1 MSSIDQTE
9 ESPRNLMSL
18 REFNKKK
25 HGLQVELLKWQHFVK
40 DTGQK
45 HMIVFEGR
53 DGAGKGG
60 TIKRFM
66 EHMNPKSARVV
77 ALDKPTETERKQWY
91 WQRYIKEL
99 PKSGEITFWDRS
111 WYNRATVE
119 RVMGFASLDEV
130 QTFFIDCPRVE
141 ELWTGGG
148 IHLIKFW
155 LDVSKKE
162 QARRFKER
170 ENNPLKLGKLSPI
183 DRVSQDKWKEYTES
197 EEDVFLCSDNWVR
210 VKSDCKRSA
219 RIASM
224 QYVLLK
230 NDYAGKNLDN
240 IGEINPDILKEQKHG
255 N

>member
-1 MSSIDQTE
+1 
-9 ESPRNLMSL
+9 MSL

-25 HGLQVELLKWQHFVK
+25 HGLQVELLKWQHHAK
-40 DTGQK
+40 DHGEK
-45 HMIVFEGR
+45 HVVVFEGR

-77 ALDKPTETERKQWY
+77 ALDKPTETERLQWY
-91 WQRYIKEL
+91 WQRYIREL

-119 RVMGFASLDEV
+119 RVMGFADLGEV
-130 QTFFIDCPRVE
+130 SMFLGEAPLVE
-141 ELWTGGG
+141 TLWANAG
-148 IHLIKFW
+148 IHTIKFW

-170 ENNPLKLGKLSPI
+170 ESNPLKLGKLSPI
-183 DRVSQDKWKEYTES
+183 DRVSQEKWKEYTEA
-197 EEDVFLCSDNWVR
+197 EEGVFMCTDNWVK

-219 RIASM
+219 RIACM
-224 QYVLLK
+224 QYALLT
-230 NDYAGKNLDN
+230 NDYAGKNTDN
-240 IGEINPDILKEQKHG
+240 IGTIDPAILEKL
-255 N
+255 

>member
-1 MSSIDQTE
+1 MTDSISSTE
-9 ESPRNLMSL
+9 EGPRNLISIKDFERM
-18 REFNKKK
+18 K
-25 HGLQVELLKWQHFVK
+25 HGLQVELLKWQHYVK

-45 HMIVFEGR
+45 HIVLFEGR
-53 DGAGKGG
+53 DAAGKGG
-60 TIKRFM
+60 TIKRFL

-77 ALDKPTETERKQWY
+77 ALDKPTETERQQWY

-119 RVMGFASLDEV
+119 RVMGFAEQGEV
-130 QTFFIDCPRVE
+130 AMFLGEAPLIET
-141 ELWTGGG
+141 LWANAG
-148 IHLIKFW
+148 IKIIKFW

-183 DRVSQDKWKEYTES
+183 DLVSQEKWKEYCEAENNIFALT
-197 EEDVFLCSDNWVR
+197 SDWVR

-219 RIASM
+219 RIACM
-224 QYVLLK
+224 QYVLLN

-240 IGEINPDILKEQKHG
+240 IGELNLHILAQG
-255 N
+255 S